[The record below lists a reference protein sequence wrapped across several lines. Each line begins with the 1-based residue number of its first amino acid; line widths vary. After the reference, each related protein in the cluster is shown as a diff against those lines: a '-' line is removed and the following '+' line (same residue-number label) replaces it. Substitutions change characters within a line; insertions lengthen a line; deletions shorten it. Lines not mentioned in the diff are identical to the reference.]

1 MKVCSHLLP
10 SIPQFR
16 HSQKVYLPAITGHI
30 PPVMVRAVASLI
42 DFYYLVRRNV
52 INETALTQI
61 QSTLDQF
68 HQHQEI
74 FCDAGIHSK
83 GFSLPRQH
91 SLNHYVFAITEF
103 GAPNGLCSSITELRH
118 IKAVKRPY
126 CRSGKNKLLGQMLI
140 TNQRIDKLAAAHTF
154 FNSRGMLTN
163 YPGST
168 VNLLGILS
176 DQIMRQPQANHVN
189 PGLSTQPVL
198 ERRQTPVDE
207 HERYDAR
214 AEDNTEAR
222 AEIRLASTPGA
233 HYSLYSTFFLPTLV
247 RKLPQ
252 ELNLL
257 AQKIRQPDLPL
268 LTHRFLFR
276 VLNPDSPVPA
286 TAKQPAKN
294 HREDIRV

>member
-1 MKVCSHLLP
+1 
-10 SIPQFR
+10 
-16 HSQKVYLPAITGHI
+16 
-30 PPVMVRAVASLI
+30 
-42 DFYYLVRRNV
+42 
-52 INETALTQI
+52 
-61 QSTLDQF
+61 
-68 HQHQEI
+68 
-74 FCDAGIHSK
+74 
-83 GFSLPRQH
+83 
-91 SLNHYVFAITEF
+91 
-103 GAPNGLCSSITELRH
+103 
-118 IKAVKRPY
+118 
-126 CRSGKNKLLGQMLI
+126 MLI

-168 VNLLGILS
+168 VDLLGILS

-286 TAKQPAKN
+286 TANNLPKITEKIYVYSSAWVIYYVPSDISGLGGM
-294 HREDIRV
+294 HRERIRSVQSWYSGQPRRDCVFIGNSDSPDVPGFKGLLIARVYLCFLFE